1 MKEAKGQTYQILMM
15 GLEKEKKK
23 KKSFQFQQP
32 CIPAHVHM
40 IS

>member
-1 MKEAKGQTYQILMM
+1 MM
-15 GLEKEKKK
+15 ELEKEKKKK

-32 CIPAHVHM
+32 CNPAHVHM

>member
-1 MKEAKGQTYQILMM
+1 MM
-15 GLEKEKKK
+15 GLEKEKKKKKKKK

-32 CIPAHVHM
+32 CNPAHVHM

>member
-1 MKEAKGQTYQILMM
+1 MM

-23 KKSFQFQQP
+23 KKKKSFQLQQP
-32 CIPAHVHM
+32 CNPAHVQM

>member
-1 MKEAKGQTYQILMM
+1 MM
-15 GLEKEKKK
+15 GLEKEKKKKKKK

-32 CIPAHVHM
+32 CNPAHVHM